1 MPFKL
6 VAHRGYCDA
15 FPENTLESIKAALEC
30 GAHAVEFDVQLTSD
44 GVPVVC
50 HDADL
55 ERTAMVERSILTSPY
70 AEIRE
75 VSVGEPKRFNGR
87 FQDSLLPSLQQ
98 MVALLATAPSVA
110 VFVELKIESLE
121 HFGPDAVV
129 RPVLELLQPILG
141 RCVLI
146 SDDLDGLLRA
156 REISG
161 LPIGWIVHRW
171 HHKDHA
177 QAQAAA
183 PEYLVVNHKYLPDE
197 DEPMWP
203 GEWGWVVYQTGDPAL
218 ARRLNRRGVE
228 YVETNTICPMMQA
241 LEGELDP

>member
-44 GVPVVC
+44 RVPVVC

-98 MVALLATAPSVA
+98 MVALLATAPS
-110 VFVELKIESLE
+110 SW
-121 HFGPDAVV
+121 
-129 RPVLELLQPILG
+129 
-141 RCVLI
+141 
-146 SDDLDGLLRA
+146 S
-156 REISG
+156 
-161 LPIGWIVHRW
+161 
-171 HHKDHA
+171 
-177 QAQAAA
+177 
-183 PEYLVVNHKYLPDE
+183 
-197 DEPMWP
+197 
-203 GEWGWVVYQTGDPAL
+203 
-218 ARRLNRRGVE
+218 
-228 YVETNTICPMMQA
+228 
-241 LEGELDP
+241 

>member
-15 FPENTLESIKAALEC
+15 FPENSLESIKAALEC
-30 GAHAVEFDVQLTSD
+30 GAHAVEFDVQLTAD

-70 AEIRE
+70 EAIRE

-87 FQDSLLPSLQQ
+87 FRDCLLPSLQQ
-98 MVALLATAPSVA
+98 MVALLATAPA
-110 VFVELKIESLE
+110 TGVFVELKIESLE
-121 HFGPDAVV
+121 HFGPEAVV
-129 RPVLELLQPILG
+129 PPVLELLQPILP

-146 SDDLDGLLRA
+146 SDDLEGLQRA
-156 REISG
+156 RELSG

-171 HHKDHA
+171 HQKDHD

-197 DEPMWP
+197 EQPLWP
-203 GEWGWVVYQTGDPAL
+203 GEWTWVVYETGDPQL
-218 ARRLNRRGVE
+218 ARRLNRRGVA

-241 LEGELDP
+241 LGDELDL

>member
-15 FPENTLESIKAALEC
+15 FPENTLQSIHAALEC
-30 GAHAVEFDVQLTSD
+30 GAHAVEFDVQLTAD

-55 ERTAMVERSILTSPY
+55 ERTALVERSILKSPY
-70 AEIRE
+70 EAIRDI
-75 VSVGEPKRFNGR
+75 SVGEPKRFKGR
-87 FQDSLLPSLQQ
+87 FQDVLLPSLQQ
-98 MVALLATAPSVA
+98 MVKTLGAWPSVN
-110 VFVELKIESLE
+110 VFVELKIESLQ

-129 RPVLELLQPILG
+129 RPVLELIEPIRE

-156 REISG
+156 RELSG

-171 HHKDHA
+171 NHKDHE
-177 QAQAAA
+177 QAVSAA

-197 DEPMWP
+197 DEPLWP
-203 GEWGWVVYQTGDPAL
+203 GQWTWVVYQTGDPEL

-241 LEGELDP
+241 LGDELDP